1 MTAPEPPVPFAI
13 NGPVRI
19 CYDVIGDLAD
29 PPLLLV
35 AGLGNQLVSWHEEFC
50 RSFVD
55 RGFCV
60 IRFDNRDCGLSTL
73 FADGDE
79 YSLSDMAADAVAV
92 LDALGVARAHVFGQ
106 SMGGMIAQVLAIE
119 HPDRVAT
126 LSVISTNT
134 GNLDYGRPTDEAL
147 VAVSR
152 PPATDV
158 ETTIEHDI
166 ANRRIWA
173 SPAWF
178 DEEAAREQ
186 FRAAYARSFTPGG
199 ALRQFVAIALAPD
212 REPALA
218 GLAVPTLVMHGTLD
232 PLIAIDGGERLASIV
247 PDAAFLPIDG
257 LAHDLPVQ
265 VWQQVISAVT
275 AHVSAHA
282 G

>member
-1 MTAPEPPVPFAI
+1 MTPERVVPFAR
-13 NGPVRI
+13 NGDIEI
-19 CYDVIGDLAD
+19 CFDVVGDLAD

-35 AGLGNQLVSWHEEFC
+35 AGLGNPLVLWHDDLC
-50 RSFVD
+50 LSFVD

-60 IRFDNRDCGLSTL
+60 IRFDNRDCGLSTAL
-73 FADGDE
+73 PEGAE

-92 LDALGVARAHVFGQ
+92 LDALGIDRAHVFGQ
-106 SMGGMIAQVLAIE
+106 SMGGMVAQVLAIE

-126 LSVISTNT
+126 LSVISTST
-134 GNLDYGRPTDEAL
+134 GNPDHGRSTHDAL
-147 VAVSR
+147 AAVR
-152 PPATDV
+152 RAPATDIDGA
-158 ETTIEHDI
+158 IEDDI

-178 DEEAAREQ
+178 DEDTTRAQ
-186 FRAAYARSFTPGG
+186 LRAAYARAFVPGG
-199 ALRQFVAIALAPD
+199 SLRQFIAIAMAPD

-218 GLAVPTLVMHGTLD
+218 ELAVPTLVMHGTLD
-232 PLIAIDGGERLASIV
+232 PLIGIDGGERLAELV
-247 PDAAFLPIDG
+247 PGASFLAIDG

-275 AHVSAHA
+275 THVVQHA